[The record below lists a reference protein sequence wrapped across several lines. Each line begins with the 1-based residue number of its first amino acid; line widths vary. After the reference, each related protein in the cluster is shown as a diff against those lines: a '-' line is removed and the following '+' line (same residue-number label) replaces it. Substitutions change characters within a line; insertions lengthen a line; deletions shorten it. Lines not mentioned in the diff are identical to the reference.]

1 MHAHRDSSTFLT
13 TLIQSRPGLQVQ
25 NHKGEWLDVPMVDG
39 GVIVNIGMKFM
50 QLTGG
55 HLVAT
60 NHRVNTLNI
69 DADRYT
75 IPYVLTPRLDAIIKP
90 LPQFARPEAAKE
102 HAPASA
108 ATLKLMAIEDPCVRS
123 GFARITLFPAATQK
137 LYPKEF
143 QQALDM
149 GIIS

>member
-1 MHAHRDSSTFLT
+1 
-13 TLIQSRPGLQVQ
+13 
-25 NHKGEWLDVPMVDG
+25 
-39 GVIVNIGMKFM
+39 MKLM

-75 IPYVLTPRLDAIIKP
+75 VPYVLTPRLDAVIKP

-102 HAPASA
+102 HAPPNPQM
-108 ATLKLMAIEDPCVRS
+108 LKLMAIEDPCVRS
-123 GFARITLFPAATQK
+123 GYARITLFPAATSK

-143 QQALDM
+143 QEAVDM
-149 GIIS
+149 GIIA